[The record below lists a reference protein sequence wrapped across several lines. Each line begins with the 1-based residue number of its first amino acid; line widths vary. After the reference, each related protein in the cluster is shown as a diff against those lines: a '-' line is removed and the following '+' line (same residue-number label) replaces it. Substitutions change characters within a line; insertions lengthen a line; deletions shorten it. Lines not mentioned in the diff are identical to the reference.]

1 MTKILAIDNRRDN
14 LIVLK
19 AIFRN
24 YLPDC
29 TVITALSGPEGLKRA
44 MADSPDVIL
53 LDIHMPQMDGFEVC
67 RILREEESTRFI
79 PIIMLTAVRTEAGD
93 HVQGLESGADFYLEK
108 PIEEDVLVAQVRSAL
123 RIKAAE
129 DRLRE
134 GKGLLEREVEKRTR
148 ELSRSEGYNRMLF
161 DLSPVGLALR
171 DMDGNITDVNEAYCR
186 IIGYTTEEAVQLSY
200 WDITPPSYADEEQR
214 QLEQLKKFGANGPY
228 EKEYIHKDGHLVPVR
243 LSGRVISK
251 DGKSYIWSSVEDISD
266 WKEAE
271 KAKSLMESRLRQA
284 YKLEAIG
291 SLAGGIAH
299 DFNNILNAILG
310 FSELALLDL
319 DEGRADRDNLIQVI
333 KAGKRAKELVK
344 RILTF
349 SRQAEQ
355 ELRPMHLGL
364 AVKEALALLRS
375 TLLSTIELRSNL
387 SEKGH
392 IMADP
397 TLIHQIVMNLATNSV
412 QAMQNQAG
420 QLDILLEEVAVAR
433 DSRECR
439 LGLKPGP
446 YLKLVVS
453 DTGAGISPEVQDR
466 IFDPFFTTKEI
477 GEGTGLGLA
486 VVHGLVAELGG
497 AIFVDSQ
504 PGQGASFSLYFPAIE
519 RIKAPA
525 EKPLDAIPRG
535 RESILF
541 VDDEDYLTV
550 LGKQM
555 LTSLGYSVTTATGSG
570 EALRLFEAE
579 PARFD
584 LVITDRTM
592 PRMNGE
598 ELARKI
604 IALRPDIPVILCTGF
619 SSRPDEKV
627 ELKKIF
633 RAFLL
638 KPFLRRDMA
647 ETIRLVLD
655 GQAAA

>member
-1 MTKILAIDNRRDN
+1 M
-14 LIVLK
+14 
-19 AIFRN
+19 
-24 YLPDC
+24 
-29 TVITALSGPEGLKRA
+29 
-44 MADSPDVIL
+44 
-53 LDIHMPQMDGFEVC
+53 
-67 RILREEESTRFI
+67 
-79 PIIMLTAVRTEAGD
+79 
-93 HVQGLESGADFYLEK
+93 
-108 PIEEDVLVAQVRSAL
+108 
-123 RIKAAE
+123 
-129 DRLRE
+129 
-134 GKGLLEREVEKRTR
+134 
-148 ELSRSEGYNRMLF
+148 
-161 DLSPVGLALR
+161 
-171 DMDGNITDVNEAYCR
+171 
-186 IIGYTTEEAVQLSY
+186 
-200 WDITPPSYADEEQR
+200 
-214 QLEQLKKFGANGPY
+214 
-228 EKEYIHKDGHLVPVR
+228 
-243 LSGRVISK
+243 
-251 DGKSYIWSSVEDISD
+251 
-266 WKEAE
+266 
-271 KAKSLMESRLRQA
+271 
-284 YKLEAIG
+284 
-291 SLAGGIAH
+291 
-299 DFNNILNAILG
+299 
-310 FSELALLDL
+310 
-319 DEGRADRDNLIQVI
+319 
-333 KAGKRAKELVK
+333 K

-433 DSRECR
+433 DSREYR

-619 SSRPDEKV
+619 SARPDEKV